1 MYSNLLFRHS
11 GICMLTI
18 PIKKLQLHTLLKLH
32 TSPLPQL
39 QQFHFLSLQTGKLK
53 GEQSNIKK
61 HILHTVLRA
70 FHKEKG

>member
-1 MYSNLLFRHS
+1 MIYHKIRQMYSNLLFRHS

-53 GEQSNIKK
+53 GEQS
-61 HILHTVLRA
+61 
-70 FHKEKG
+70 